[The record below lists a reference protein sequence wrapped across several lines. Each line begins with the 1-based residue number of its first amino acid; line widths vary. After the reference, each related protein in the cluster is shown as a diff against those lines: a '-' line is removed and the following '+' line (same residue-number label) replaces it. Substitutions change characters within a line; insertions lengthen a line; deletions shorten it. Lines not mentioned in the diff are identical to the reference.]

1 MRNIDKVVK
10 WLGTTACEGV
20 VLGRRDN
27 FKWITEENEN
37 AVVTNTEMGIA
48 FLVIEKTGKI
58 KMIADSSDCPR
69 MEDEQNFLRAECIL
83 VPWYQTLDAFVA
95 DYCKGKNYASDAG
108 IPGTADIRKNLTALR
123 MQLGEKEAERYR
135 RLGQE
140 CAQIVE
146 SVAKDAR
153 PGQTENEV
161 ASMLKC
167 RCIANGISPDC
178 VLVGSDERILK
189 YRHPVPSDKKIEKV
203 LMVVLGG
210 EKYGLNISMT
220 RMVSYGEPGKEIL
233 ERMKKTQ
240 YIFAAMQK
248 MMRDGMRYADYFQ
261 KVRELYAE
269 AGWPEE
275 WKMHHQGGPT
285 GYGCREF
292 VVTPDTEGV
301 LRDGQAYAW
310 NPTIEGTKCE
320 ETTYLRD
327 GQIEILTRTG
337 DWPCSDIETEYGS
350 LGVADILVI
359 HGQNSRD
366 GRHPAGKL

>member
-1 MRNIDKVVK
+1 MSNLDKIVK
-10 WLGTTACEGV
+10 WLGTTPYEGV

-27 FKWITEENEN
+27 FKWITEENAN
-37 AVVTNTEMGIA
+37 AVVTNAEVGIA
-48 FLVIEKTGKI
+48 FLVIEKCGKV

-69 MEDEQNFLRAECIL
+69 MRQEQNFLQAECIL
-83 VPWYQTLDAFVA
+83 APWYETLDRFLVH
-95 DYCKGKNYASDAG
+95 YCEGKNYASDTG
-108 IPGTADIRKNLTALR
+108 IPGTEVVQRKLIDLR
-123 MQLGEKEAERYR
+123 MQLNEKELKRYR
-135 RLGQE
+135 QIGQE

-146 SVAKDAR
+146 GIARQAR

-161 ASMLKC
+161 AAMLKC

-189 YRHPVPSDKKIEKV
+189 YRHPVPTDKKIEKS

-220 RMVSYGEPGKEIL
+220 RIVSYGEPDKEIV

-240 YIFAAMQK
+240 YVFAAMQK
-248 MMRDGMRYADYFQ
+248 IMRDGMPYSEYFK
-261 KVRELYAE
+261 KVQELYTKV
-269 AGWPEE
+269 GWPEE

-301 LRDGQAYAW
+301 LLEGQAYAW

-320 ETTYLRD
+320 ETTYLCGD
-327 GQIEILTRTG
+327 QIEIFTRTN
-337 DWPCSDIETEYGS
+337 DWPCSHVETEYGS
-350 LGVADILVI
+350 LDVADILVL
-359 HGQNSRD
+359 S
-366 GRHPAGKL
+366 